1 MAKKTVRD
9 IDVRGRRVLLR
20 VDFNVPLKEGWVA
33 DDARIRAALPT
44 IRYLLDQGARVVACS
59 HLGRPKGE
67 VVPGLSL
74 APVARRLGELLGRP
88 VPLAPDSVGPEVE
101 AMVDRLQPG
110 EILLLENLRFR
121 PGEERNDPRFVEAL
135 ARLADLWVNDA
146 FGSSHRAHA
155 STAGVGS
162 RLEGVAGFLM
172 EQEIR
177 GLSRLFGPERPY
189 VVLVG
194 GAKVKDKLP
203 VLQAL
208 LEKADV
214 LLMGGGMANTFL
226 LAMGHR
232 MGKSLVEPELA
243 SEARAL
249 VHRAHQLGR
258 ELQFPID
265 LVVGDF
271 FEETAD
277 HQVVTVDAV
286 PETWVAMDIG
296 PRTVERFAAE
306 IRKARTIFWNGP
318 LGVTEWYDFAQGTRR
333 LAEVIAHSHAYKVVG
348 GGDSVRVV
356 DELGLADRFDHVS
369 TGGGASLEFVQGKP
383 LPGIEALADA

>member
-9 IDVRGRRVLLR
+9 VDVRGKRVLLR
-20 VDFNVPLKEGWVA
+20 VDFNVPLQEGWVA

-44 IRYLLDQGARVVACS
+44 IRYLLEHGARVVACS
-59 HLGRPKGE
+59 HLGRPKGQ
-67 VVPGLSL
+67 VVPGLSM

-101 AMVDRLQPG
+101 AMVARLQPG
-110 EILLLENLRFR
+110 EILLLENLRFHI
-121 PGEERNDPRFVEAL
+121 GEERNDPQYVEAL
-135 ARLADLWVNDA
+135 ARLGDLWVNDA

-172 EQEIR
+172 EREIQ
-177 GLSRLFGPERPY
+177 GLSKLFEPEHPY
-189 VVLVG
+189 VVVVG

-203 VLQAL
+203 ILRAL

-214 LLMGGGMANTFL
+214 MLMGGGMANTFL
-226 LAMGHR
+226 LALGHR

-243 SEARAL
+243 GEARAL
-249 VHRAHQLGR
+249 VHRADAIGH

-277 HQVVTVDAV
+277 HQVVMVDAV

-296 PRTVERFAAE
+296 PRTVERFSAE
-306 IRKARTIFWNGP
+306 IRKAKTIFWNGP
-318 LGVTEWYDFAQGTRR
+318 LGVTEWYEFAQGTRR
-333 LAEVIAHSHAYKVVG
+333 IAEVIARTPAYKVVG

-356 DELGLADRFDHVS
+356 DELDLADRFDHVS
-369 TGGGASLEFVQGKP
+369 TGGGASLEFVEGKS